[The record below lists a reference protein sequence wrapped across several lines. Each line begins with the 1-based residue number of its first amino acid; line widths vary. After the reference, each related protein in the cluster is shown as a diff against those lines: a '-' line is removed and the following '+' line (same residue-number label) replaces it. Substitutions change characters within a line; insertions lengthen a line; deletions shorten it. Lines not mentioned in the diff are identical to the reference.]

1 MGWDGFG
8 GPITAG
14 GGFLSPPL
22 HCGSIRSTAPSP
34 TLLPLQGD
42 YVLVFTSRGHAR
54 LPSMWIMGAYRSLPR
69 PFRKNVQ
76 HVVLVRP
83 SGAPPAGLIEE
94 RGLPLGVCIA
104 PLAGMVGHG
113 CAAHFLRVRLN

>member
-1 MGWDGFG
+1 MSAVARRGLSDECVPG
-8 GPITAG
+8 GKSAHP
-14 GGFLSPPL
+14 
-22 HCGSIRSTAPSP
+22 PSP
-34 TLLPLQGD
+34 GLHASLPPCPILSCKVLTPPQHPLCLQGD

-83 SGAPPAGLIEE
+83 SGA
-94 RGLPLGVCIA
+94 LGVGG
-104 PLAGMVGHG
+104 L
-113 CAAHFLRVRLN
+113 